1 MGQTNST
8 VVLLLLILPSEM
20 NLKFLFVFGLLIASA
35 TAQGFFRRL
44 ANRARDAIEDTVDK
58 VKDAVDDV
66 KDFFDGDDEPVELT
80 PAVLKEPE
88 VRPLPPKPI
97 RKPLPITDPKPLP
110 KPEVRPLPPKPIRE
124 PLPRT
129 DPKPLPKPGVR
140 PLPPKPIR
148 KPLPRTDPKPL
159 PKPAVRPLPPKP
171 IRKPL
176 PKPEEKVII
185 EEPELI
191 IEPKPELIIEPKP
204 EASPCQI
211 FHRMARHPRRSFM
224 VHAFASSSTNNQQ
237 QQQQQVIK
245 LPVTATQKELIAV
258 KPQQNCFIAQ
268 QVAKVPR
275 YHFTTSS
282 AAAAASA
289 FANHQWMTA
298 GNDKKPTYF
307 THTETSTSQNI
318 GKAFD
323 HHYNVKASASA
334 SSSSSKRSSVR
345 VC

>member
-8 VVLLLLILPSEM
+8 VVLLLLILPTEM

-97 RKPLPITDPKPLP
+97 R
-110 KPEVRPLPPKPIRE
+110 E
-124 PLPRT
+124 
-129 DPKPLPKPGVR
+129 
-140 PLPPKPIR
+140 
-148 KPLPRTDPKPL
+148 PLPRTDPKPL

-176 PKPEEKVII
+176 PRTDPKPLPPPAVRPEEKVII

-224 VHAFASSSTNNQQ
+224 VHAFASSSTNDQ

-245 LPVTATQKELIAV
+245 SPVTATQKELIAV
-258 KPQQNCFIAQ
+258 KPQQNCFIAH

-275 YHFTTSS
+275 NHFTTSS
-282 AAAAASA
+282 ASAAASA
-289 FANHQWMTA
+289 FVNHPWMTA
-298 GNDKKPTYF
+298 GNDKKPTYS

-318 GKAFD
+318 GKVSN

-345 VC
+345 GC

>member
-110 KPEVRPLPPKPIRE
+110 KPE
-124 PLPRT
+124 
-129 DPKPLPKPGVR
+129 GR

-176 PKPEEKVII
+176 PRTGPEPLPKPAVRPEEKVII

-204 EASPCQI
+204 EASPCQ
-211 FHRMARHPRRSFM
+211 FYTRMARHPRRSFL
-224 VHAFASSSTNNQQ
+224 VHAFASSSTNNNQ

-245 LPVTATQKELIAV
+245 SPVTATQKELIDV
-258 KPQQNCFIAQ
+258 KPQQNCFIAH

-275 YHFTTSS
+275 NHFTTSS
-282 AAAAASA
+282 ASAAASA

>member
-1 MGQTNST
+1 MG
-8 VVLLLLILPSEM
+8 
-20 NLKFLFVFGLLIASA
+20 
-35 TAQGFFRRL
+35 
-44 ANRARDAIEDTVDK
+44 
-58 VKDAVDDV
+58 
-66 KDFFDGDDEPVELT
+66 PVEMT

-88 VRPLPPKPI
+88 
-97 RKPLPITDPKPLP
+97 
-110 KPEVRPLPPKPIRE
+110 
-124 PLPRT
+124 
-129 DPKPLPKPGVR
+129 VR

-176 PKPEEKVII
+176 PIPEEKVII

-204 EASPCQI
+204 EASPCQLYN
-211 FHRMARHPRRSFM
+211 RMARHPRRSFL
-224 VHAFASSSTNNQQ
+224 VHAFASSSSTNNQQ
-237 QQQQQVIK
+237 QQQQVIK
-245 LPVTATQKELIAV
+245 SPVTATQKELIDV
-258 KPQQNCFIAQ
+258 KPQQNCFIAH

-275 YHFTTSS
+275 NHFTTSS
-282 AAAAASA
+282 ASAAASA

-307 THTETSTSQNI
+307 THPETSTSQNI

-334 SSSSSKRSSVR
+334 SLSSSKRSSVR

>member
-1 MGQTNST
+1 MGTQTNSI
-8 VVLLLLILPSEM
+8 VVLLLLILPTEM

-110 KPEVRPLPPKPIRE
+110 KP
-124 PLPRT
+124 
-129 DPKPLPKPGVR
+129 
-140 PLPPKPIR
+140 
-148 KPLPRTDPKPL
+148 
-159 PKPAVRPLPPKP
+159 AVRPLPPKP

-185 EEPELI
+185 KEPELI
-191 IEPKPELIIEPKP
+191 IEPKPELITEPKP
-204 EASPCQI
+204 EASPCQLY
-211 FHRMARHPRRSFM
+211 HRMSRHPRRSFM

-237 QQQQQVIK
+237 QQQQVIK
-245 LPVTATQKELIAV
+245 SPVTATQKELIAI
-258 KPQQNCFIAQ
+258 KPQQNCFIAH
-268 QVAKVPR
+268 QVAKVPHN
-275 YHFTTSS
+275 HFTTSS
-282 AAAAASA
+282 ASAAASA
-289 FANHQWMTA
+289 FVNHPWMNT

-318 GKAFD
+318 GKASN

-345 VC
+345 GC

>member
-44 ANRARDAIEDTVDK
+44 ANRARDAIEDTVNK

-129 DPKPLPKPGVR
+129 DPKPLPKPAVR

-159 PKPAVRPLPPKP
+159 PKPAV
-171 IRKPL
+171 
-176 PKPEEKVII
+176 KPEEKVII

-204 EASPCQI
+204 EASPCQ
-211 FHRMARHPRRSFM
+211 FYNRMARHPRRSFM
-224 VHAFASSSTNNQQ
+224 VHDFASSSTNNQQ
-237 QQQQQVIK
+237 QQQQVSK
-245 LPVTATQKELIAV
+245 SPVTATQKELIAV
-258 KPQQNCFIAQ
+258 KPQQNCFIAH

-275 YHFTTSS
+275 NYFTTSSAS

-289 FANHQWMTA
+289 NHPWMTA

-307 THTETSTSQNI
+307 THTETSTCQNT
-318 GKAFD
+318 GKVSN
-323 HHYNVKASASA
+323 HRYNVKSSASA
-334 SSSSSKRSSVR
+334 SSSSSKRSSKR
-345 VC
+345 SS

>member
-1 MGQTNST
+1 MG
-8 VVLLLLILPSEM
+8 
-20 NLKFLFVFGLLIASA
+20 
-35 TAQGFFRRL
+35 
-44 ANRARDAIEDTVDK
+44 
-58 VKDAVDDV
+58 
-66 KDFFDGDDEPVELT
+66 
-80 PAVLKEPE
+80 
-88 VRPLPPKPI
+88 
-97 RKPLPITDPKPLP
+97 
-110 KPEVRPLPPKPIRE
+110 PIRE

-129 DPKPLPKPGVR
+129 DPKPLPKPEVR
-140 PLPPKPIR
+140 PLP
-148 KPLPRTDPKPL
+148 PRTDPKPL

-237 QQQQQVIK
+237 QQQKVIK
-245 LPVTATQKELIAV
+245 SPVTATQKELIAV
-258 KPQQNCFIAQ
+258 KPQQNCFIVHP
-268 QVAKVPR
+268 VAKVPR
-275 YHFTTSS
+275 NHFTTSS
-282 AAAAASA
+282 ASAAASA
-289 FANHQWMTA
+289 FVNHPWMTA

-307 THTETSTSQNI
+307 THTETSTSQNT
-318 GKAFD
+318 GKASD
-323 HHYNVKASASA
+323 HHYNVKTSASA

-345 VC
+345 AC

>member
-1 MGQTNST
+1 MGTQTNSI
-8 VVLLLLILPSEM
+8 VVLLLLILPTEM

-97 RKPLPITDPKPLP
+97 RKPLSITDPKPLP

-129 DPKPLPKPGVR
+129 DPKPLPKP
-140 PLPPKPIR
+140 
-148 KPLPRTDPKPL
+148 
-159 PKPAVRPLPPKP
+159 AVR
-171 IRKPL
+171 
-176 PKPEEKVII
+176 PEEKVII

-211 FHRMARHPRRSFM
+211 YNRMARHPRRSFM

-237 QQQQQVIK
+237 QQQKVIK
-245 LPVTATQKELIAV
+245 SPVTATQKELIAV
-258 KPQQNCFIAQ
+258 KPQQNCFIVH

-282 AAAAASA
+282 ASAAASA
-289 FANHQWMTA
+289 FTNHPWMTA

-307 THTETSTSQNI
+307 THTETSTSQNT

-345 VC
+345 GC